1 MLSLAV
7 LVLHVYSIF
16 QPREAK
22 SWKRVRQE
30 NFNSFLRELNN
41 IVCFTEMST
50 LVIFYSSRKE
60 QQETSH
66 ERWRVWSG
74 THR

>member
-7 LVLHVYSIF
+7 LVLYSIF

-22 SWKRVRQE
+22 YWKRVRQE
-30 NFNSFLRELNN
+30 NFNSFLRELNY

-50 LVIFYSSRKE
+50 LVNFYRSRKE

>member
-7 LVLHVYSIF
+7 LVLYSIF

-22 SWKRVRQE
+22 YWKRVRQE
-30 NFNSFLRELNN
+30 NFNSFLRELNY

-50 LVIFYSSRKE
+50 LVNFYRSRKE
-60 QQETSH
+60 QEETSH

-74 THR
+74 THC